1 MVMVF
6 RILFTIGAAACVAYV
21 VAVALRA
28 RGKDSGTVRLLAHP
42 RVLAAGLA
50 LGIGG
55 LVVDYL
61 WSLFVFPF

>member
-1 MVMVF
+1 MVF
-6 RILFTIGAAACVAYV
+6 RILFTIGAMACVAYV

-28 RGKDSGTVRLLAHP
+28 RGKRSGLLRLLADP
-42 RVLAAGLA
+42 RVLATGLA

-61 WSLFVFPF
+61 WSLFAFPF